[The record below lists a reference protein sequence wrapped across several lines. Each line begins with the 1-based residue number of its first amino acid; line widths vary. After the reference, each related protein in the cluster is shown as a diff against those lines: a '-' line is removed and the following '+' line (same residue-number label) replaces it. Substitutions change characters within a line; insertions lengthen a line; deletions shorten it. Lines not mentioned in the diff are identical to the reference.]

1 MTATAWRAGSPNIV
15 RNCPVILTTGSMTR
29 ENALLYHIEMLPKP
43 YELGSAVIRIREV
56 IERHR
61 PH

>member
-1 MTATAWRAGSPNIV
+1 
-15 RNCPVILTTGSMTR
+15 MTR